1 MPDWDVFVSYSRDDD
16 AAPASMLASAL
27 RDHGLRVFWDDHDV
41 PLFQPISDTILGAL
55 RSSRALL
62 AFYSARY
69 PLRQACQYELTAAFL
84 AGQQEGAPTR
94 RVLVVNPEPGVGHIH
109 PLQLRDARHARAPRS
124 QSELAALVVS
134 IGDHLRTIDS
144 PIGDVETLAPPL
156 WLPAPARPPA
166 ASFDNRLAQLWQ
178 LHSVLHPYDGSIT
191 SGRTHPVAVVAGPAG
206 AGKTALV
213 TEYAH
218 RFGSAYPGGIFWL
231 DASDSDLTAQLGHI
245 AEAVTGTTAPPGTAM
260 NAIATELHR
269 RGERT
274 LWILDGLAAAPDVA
288 MRFLAPHPLSRSIVT
303 TRDPALATLGH
314 VITIGDRDVA
324 DFPPTSAIERTL
336 AWKLQLEL
344 AYHVQLVAA
353 GQQRDA
359 MAALHRLFGFD
370 RGMLRE
376 ARSAPRT
383 LHSVFVELQQK
394 HLRPLLTQWHPA
406 LQSYEATRTDA
417 DPLQHEQSWPQHG
430 ELAAAL
436 GNVREQL
443 VRTLA
448 NLAVITG
455 STYGVPSA

>member
-16 AAPASMLASAL
+16 AAPASILASAL

-84 AGQQEGAPTR
+84 AGQQEGAPSR
-94 RVLVVNPEPGVGHIH
+94 RVMVVNPEPGVDHIH
-109 PLQLRDARHARAPRS
+109 PLQLRDARHARAPRTR
-124 QSELAALVVS
+124 SELAALVAR
-134 IGDHLRTIDS
+134 ITEHLRTIES
-144 PIGDVETLAPPL
+144 PIGDVETLGPPL

-166 ASFDNRLAQLWQ
+166 ASFDNRLAELWQ

-191 SGRTHPVAVVAGPAG
+191 SGRIHPIAVVIGPAG

-218 RFGSAYPGGIFWL
+218 RFGAAYPGGIFWL
-231 DASDSDLTAQLGHI
+231 DAAENDLISQLDHL
-245 AEAVTGTTAPPGTAM
+245 ARAVTGATAPPGAAM

-269 RGERT
+269 RRQRT
-274 LWILDGLAAAPDVA
+274 LWILDGLVAEPSAAR
-288 MRFLAPHPLSRSIVT
+288 RFLAPHPLSRSIVT
-303 TRDPALATLGH
+303 TRDPALAALGRA
-314 VITIGDRDVA
+314 ITIGDLAVLDVR
-324 DFPPTSAIERTL
+324 PTSAIERTL
-336 AWKLQLEL
+336 AWQLQVEL
-344 AYHVQLVAA
+344 AHYLPLVAA

-359 MAALHRLFGFD
+359 MTALHRLFGLIRD
-370 RGMLRE
+370 MLRE
-376 ARSAPRT
+376 GRSAPFA
-383 LHSVFVELQQK
+383 LLGICVELLHK
-394 HLRPLLTQWHPA
+394 HLRPLLAHWHPA
-406 LQSYEATRTDA
+406 LQSYEATRTGT
-417 DPLQHEQSWPQHG
+417 DPLQHERSWARHD

-443 VRTLA
+443 SRTLA
-448 NLAVITG
+448 DLAVITG
-455 STYGVPSA
+455 STYGSPSV